1 MGQKVHPY
9 GYRLAYNKNWYSRW
23 FAKKE
28 YGVYL
33 LQDLKIKEE
42 IKREYY
48 HAGISSIEIERVANK
63 MRIFIKAVR
72 PVLII
77 GPKGAYVNEMKKK
90 FEQYSGKEVFINVVE
105 VNKPELDAQIV
116 AENVALQLEK
126 RVAFRRAMRRAV
138 EGALRLGAKGIKIR
152 CKGRLNG
159 VEIARA
165 EWYLFGRLPLHT
177 LKADID
183 YGFAE
188 ARTTYGVIGVKV
200 WINKGEKTSYEIM

>member
-9 GYRLAYNKNWYSRW
+9 GYRLAFNKTWYSRW
-23 FAKKE
+23 YAKRE
-28 YGVYL
+28 YSEYL
-33 LQDLKIKEE
+33 LQDLQIRDE
-42 IKREYY
+42 IKRRYS

-63 MRIFIKAVR
+63 IRIFIKAVR
-72 PVLII
+72 PVLVI
-77 GPKGAYVNEMKKK
+77 GQKGSLVNEMKKR
-90 FEQYSGKEVFINVVE
+90 FEELTGKEVFINVGE

-126 RVAFRRAMRRAV
+126 RVAFRRAMRRTV
-138 EGALRLGAKGIKIR
+138 ESALRMGAKGIKIR

-200 WINKGEKTSYEIM
+200 WINKGEKLAYEI

>member
-9 GYRLAYNKNWYSRW
+9 GYRLAFNKTWYSRW
-23 FAKKE
+23 YAKRE
-28 YGVYL
+28 YGEYL
-33 LQDLKIKEE
+33 LQDLQIRDE
-42 IKREYY
+42 IKREYR
-48 HAGISSIEIERVANK
+48 HAGISSVDIERVGNK
-63 MRIFIKAVR
+63 IRIYIKAVR
-72 PVLII
+72 AVLVI
-77 GPKGAYVNEMKKK
+77 GSKGSHVGEMRKK
-90 FEQYSGKEVFINVVE
+90 FEKLTGKEVYIAVSE

-152 CKGRLNG
+152 CRGRLNG

-177 LKADID
+177 LRADID

-188 ARTTYGVIGVKV
+188 AHTTYGVIGVKV
-200 WINKGEKTSYEIM
+200 WINKGEKLNYDI